1 MRIEPR
7 TLRLF
12 LAVCREGTISGAARA
27 EHLSQPSVSV
37 AINQL
42 ERVLATKLFERN
54 RQGILLTPAGEA
66 LKIKA
71 QAVDSLLISAQEEI
85 KLLAEDI
92 GGPLNIGGT
101 PGALASVMGKV
112 INSFSEQYPKFNLR
126 ITECHDAKAQRL
138 LKSYE
143 LDVAILTSG
152 MTDSPE
158 DFCEL
163 PVMTDP
169 FSIIVGQANKD
180 LPDMM
185 NLKQLAAARWVLPDK
200 VGGFRRQI
208 DALFINSDAALP
220 GNAISCDSLLTTKSI
235 VRSSDYI
242 TILPNE
248 VVKSELENG
257 SLRAIKIEGIAFQRK
272 VGLLWL
278 AERKLPAIAQA
289 FIDHTVQC
297 LDV

>member
-1 MRIEPR
+1 MRIDPR

-54 RQGILLTPAGEA
+54 RQGIQLTPAGEA

-71 QAVDSLLISAQEEI
+71 QAVDSLLLSAQEEI
-85 KLLAEDI
+85 KLLEDEV

-112 INSFSEQYPKFNLR
+112 ISSFSKEYPRFNLR
-126 ITECHDAKAQRL
+126 ITECHDAKAHQM
-138 LKSYE
+138 LKNYE
-143 LDVAILTSG
+143 LDLAILTSG
-152 MTDSPE
+152 MTSSSDS
-158 DFCEL
+158 FCEL
-163 PVMTDP
+163 PVFSDP
-169 FSIIVGQANKD
+169 FSIVVGEANYH
-180 LPDMM
+180 LPEKL
-185 NLKQLAAARWVLPDK
+185 NLRQLASARWVLPDK

-208 DALFINSDAALP
+208 DALFISSDAAIP
-220 GNAISCDSLLTTKSI
+220 NNVISSDSLLSTKYI
-235 VRSSDYI
+235 VRVSDYI
-242 TILPNE
+242 TILPRE

-257 SLRAIKIEGIAFQRK
+257 SLRAIEIDGINFKRK

>member
-1 MRIEPR
+1 M
-7 TLRLF
+7 
-12 LAVCREGTISGAARA
+12 
-27 EHLSQPSVSV
+27 
-37 AINQL
+37 
-42 ERVLATKLFERN
+42 
-54 RQGILLTPAGEA
+54 
-66 LKIKA
+66 
-71 QAVDSLLISAQEEI
+71 
-85 KLLAEDI
+85 
-92 GGPLNIGGT
+92 
-101 PGALASVMGKV
+101 
-112 INSFSEQYPKFNLR
+112 
-126 ITECHDAKAQRL
+126 